1 MNNTF
6 NRKFLIYEN
15 DQRITSCLS
24 YPMFDIVNWI
34 KHLLQNVIWCQ
45 RVNVCVCVCVWNG
58 IFSLCLLFFTE
69 HSDKKKLEGE
79 LLKIFQKCSA
89 KKKSILPYW
98 NKQKHVTRGNK
109 RVPLKTNSSFLSKE
123 NKKSRCKNPNIL
135 IACYISI
142 FIMMWLQ
149 VHTCMVIKRIIT
161 SPLP

>member
-6 NRKFLIYEN
+6 NRKFLIYES
-15 DQRITSCLS
+15 DQRISSCLS

-45 RVNVCVCVCVWNG
+45 RVNVCVCVCVFIVSFILYWTLRQKKTWGRAFEN
-58 IFSLCLLFFTE
+58 ISKMFSKE
-69 HSDKKKLEGE
+69 
-79 LLKIFQKCSA
+79 
-89 KKKSILPYW
+89 KSILPYW

-109 RVPLKTNSSFLSKE
+109 RVPLKTNSSVLSKE

-149 VHTCMVIKRIIT
+149 VHVW
-161 SPLP
+161 